1 MNPITNAHNLPI
13 PFAAY
18 KGKER
23 YVFISYAH
31 KDSTEVFPI
40 ISQFNRQEYHV
51 WYDEG
56 IEPGIEWPE
65 EIANALNNSSLF
77 VVFITPN
84 SVNSENVR
92 NEINFA
98 LAKKTPF
105 IAIHLSPTTL
115 TPGLQ
120 LQIGS
125 KQAILRYQMDE
136 DSFTRKYQYS
146 FDTILRPE
154 KKPVPP
160 IPPIT
165 PSPAADDKAQ
175 PVQKVAEPS
184 APFEPTP
191 TAGAIVFKSDLVRR
205 AACAKIGLPED
216 RQLESKHAL
225 AVTELRLYANIFGDN
240 ILHVKKSADHI
251 MVHRK
256 IGAPEVTYDRG
267 DLSDLNDLR
276 HFHKLA
282 YLELVFQQF
291 SDLSGLGD
299 LNIKSLDLSCNRL
312 DDLTPLA
319 KIQSLNN
326 LKLDYCSF
334 SDLRPLENCAG
345 LAYLSLLGSSNAG
358 FQQLCSTNL
367 PHLTNLTLSESK
379 IESLDGIA
387 RFKLIDS
394 LQISNSTIFEFGD
407 LASLQNL
414 QYLLMIGT
422 KCFDFSFLKNLP
434 NLRSVSVDADQK
446 PAVIELFGGSTPE
459 FLK

>member
-1 MNPITNAHNLPI
+1 MSSLTNANNAAI
-13 PFAAY
+13 PFFAY
-18 KGKER
+18 KGIER

-31 KDSTEVFPI
+31 KDSKEVFPI
-40 ISQFNRQEYHV
+40 ISQFNQQEYHV

-98 LAKKTPF
+98 LAKKIPF

-154 KKPVPP
+154 KKPAPPVPD
-160 IPPIT
+160 IK
-165 PSPAADDKAQ
+165 SQ
-175 PVQKVAEPS
+175 PVQKIAEPS
-184 APFEPTP
+184 APFEPKPATG
-191 TAGAIVFKSDLVRR
+191 TIVFKSDLVRR

-225 AVTELRLYANIFGDN
+225 AVNELRLFANIFGDN
-240 ILHVKKSADHI
+240 ILHVKKFADHI

-256 IGAPEVTYDRG
+256 IGTPEVTYDRG

-276 HFHKLA
+276 HFRNLA
-282 YLELVFQQF
+282 HLELVFQQF
-291 SDLSGLGD
+291 SDLSGLSD
-299 LNIKSLDLSCNRL
+299 LHLKSLDLSCNRL

-319 KIQSLNN
+319 KIESLNN

-334 SDLRPLENCAG
+334 SDLRPLENCPG
-345 LAYLSLLGSSNAG
+345 LAYLSLLGSSNAE
-358 FQQLCSTNL
+358 FQLLCSTDL
-367 PHLTNLTLSESK
+367 AHLSNLTLSESK

-387 RFKLIDS
+387 RFKLIES

-407 LASLQNL
+407 LANLQNL

-422 KCFDFSFLKNLP
+422 RCFDFSFLKNLP

-446 PAVIELFGGSTPE
+446 QAVIELFGGTALE